1 MNITTLPSNHAGIGL
16 TISNP
21 FSMTKQS
28 LEATQAQWTTLRL
41 GETVWLLFSTRQA
54 QQEVHKIY
62 RTLRKRERHGTF

>member
-1 MNITTLPSNHAGIGL
+1 MNITTLPSNHARIGL

-28 LEATQAQWTTLRL
+28 FKAKQTQRTTLRL
-41 GETVWLLFSTRQA
+41 GEKVWLLFSTRQA
-54 QQEVHKIY
+54 EQEVHKIY